1 MKHTLINQGKRA
13 GIALAAAAAFT
24 ALGIGTA
31 QAQEFASANVSIDR
45 EGALECTFRETG
57 LPPGGVVRYD
67 CTAQYV
73 GVRQQCMLKNR
84 PVGNSQLLNFED
96 ISGEEVENFEIPRN
110 GQVRA
115 GIVTPIPESP
125 NTALI
130 CTAPSELT
138 VTAIRWC
145 APTLV
150 DLTNNITG
158 VTVDQLFDQLVPNG
172 SGSVPECS
180 VLENGPFTPPGE

>member
-84 PVGNSQLLNFED
+84 PVGNSQLLIFED

-130 CTAPSELT
+130 

-145 APTLV
+145 NPTLV

-158 VTVDQLFDQLVPNG
+158 VTVAQLFDQLVPNG

-180 VLENGPFTPPGE
+180 VLAGGPFTPPGE